1 MSRKDVV
8 LAIFTILSLLNYG
21 ACQAGSKRADSKADA
36 WVGRDASDLL
46 MQLRVDGGRVSIFE
60 NEETGETSY
69 TWSTW
74 NPAWTEEVVTGV
86 DTHVV
91 GVVGLAGGAMMPI
104 TNQTVYTKDVH
115 HDATHRCDLTF
126 FADQDGIVTRWS
138 YTGTRCGTD
147 IAKPKE

>member
-1 MSRKDVV
+1 MSRKDAA
-8 LAIFTILSLLNYG
+8 LAIFITLALLNSG
-21 ACQAGSKRADSKADA
+21 HCQAGSKRADSKADA
-36 WVGRDASDLL
+36 WIGKDASDLL
-46 MQLRVDGGRVSIFE
+46 MQLRVDGDRVNIVE

-86 DTHVV
+86 DTQVV
-91 GVVGLAGGAMMPI
+91 GMVGLAGGAVMPI

-126 FADQDGIVTRWS
+126 FANQDGTITKWS
-138 YTGTRCGTD
+138 YTGKRCGAD